1 MDETAT
7 EPLGETATLRIHG
20 GAPVVV
26 ASMAG
31 EIDLANADTGEER
44 IVAGVP
50 NEADRLILDL
60 SEVTYLDSA
69 GVRLILGVNER
80 LHLRRQELRLVVPS
94 TAPIQRLIEITRLG
108 VQVPIFATVG
118 EAEEG

>member
-1 MDETAT
+1 MSSEA
-7 EPLGETATLRIHG
+7 LGETATLQILG
-20 GAPVVV
+20 GSPNVVV
-26 ASMAG
+26 AMAG

-60 SEVTYLDSA
+60 SAVTYLDSA

-80 LHLRRQELRLVVPS
+80 LHLRRQELRLVVPE
-94 TAPIQRLIEITRLG
+94 TAPIQRLLEITRLG
-108 VQVPIFATVG
+108 VQVPIFATV
-118 EAEEG
+118 AESEQA